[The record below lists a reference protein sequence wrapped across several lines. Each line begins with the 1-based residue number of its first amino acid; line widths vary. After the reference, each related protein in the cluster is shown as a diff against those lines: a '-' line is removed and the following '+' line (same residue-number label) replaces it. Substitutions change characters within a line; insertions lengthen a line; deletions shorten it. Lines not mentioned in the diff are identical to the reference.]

1 MLLTDYPQGS
11 DLTIINTIYHY
22 PVKNEKT
29 GKYKKDYMTVVYK
42 DNTTGEKKHK
52 IIYRPE
58 YTFYKLDKDP
68 GYNLFFEYI
77 DKLEPVTCKYTDIE
91 KKIAEITNNLDF
103 FYDNIRNRNRKAN
116 DQLHTLNT
124 ILGSDIDIEDYYRLL
139 FDLQYKND
147 PCLITKAYFDIEVD
161 TIHMKG
167 DFPILGECPINAIS
181 FINESTNQV
190 FIFLLRN
197 KENSLIQEFENET
210 TKDDFYNELQNFI
223 IENVGGI
230 DKAKKYG
237 VDNLSFNFLFFDDE
251 LELIQN
257 FFIIV
262 NKLCPDFLIAWN
274 MAFDVPYIIE
284 RLKNIGVDPA
294 QIMSDPTFKEKFA
307 DYYIDEIHKNLYE
320 ARGDFYNIAC
330 HTVYLDQLI
339 HFASRRKGQSQFPNY
354 KLDTAGSI
362 IAGVKKLDYSHITTQ
377 ISKLPY
383 LDYKT
388 FVFYNI
394 MDTVVQK
401 CIESKV
407 ADIDYIFNKCLMNNT
422 RYAKGHR
429 QTYYLTNRAIRE
441 FRKSGYIF
449 GNNVNKYLAEKKSF
463 EGAMVNDPTH
473 NSDYAKLKQN
483 GEVFNIA
490 KNLDDYDYKSL
501 YPSITRE
508 NNLAPNTLISKI
520 TIPNKVHKKENNFF
534 NKFYDRGG
542 AYIEDL
548 MSENYIEF
556 SHRWLGLANVKEM
569 IEDLK
574 EYFTNH
580 PFVNMTDLDEIN
592 HPVYTPI
599 RFVDKEKFVYSPIVY
614 YDEEDKE
621 IDYRIPEEIDFSY
634 YLKKIKGL

>member
-1 MLLTDYPQGS
+1 
-11 DLTIINTIYHY
+11 
-22 PVKNEKT
+22 
-29 GKYKKDYMTVVYK
+29 
-42 DNTTGEKKHK
+42 
-52 IIYRPE
+52 
-58 YTFYKLDKDP
+58 
-68 GYNLFFEYI
+68 
-77 DKLEPVTCKYTDIE
+77 
-91 KKIAEITNNLDF
+91 
-103 FYDNIRNRNRKAN
+103 
-116 DQLHTLNT
+116 
-124 ILGSDIDIEDYYRLL
+124 
-139 FDLQYKND
+139 
-147 PCLITKAYFDIEVD
+147 
-161 TIHMKG
+161 
-167 DFPILGECPINAIS
+167 
-181 FINESTNQV
+181 
-190 FIFLLRN
+190 
-197 KENSLIQEFENET
+197 
-210 TKDDFYNELQNFI
+210 
-223 IENVGGI
+223 
-230 DKAKKYG
+230 
-237 VDNLSFNFLFFDDE
+237 
-251 LELIQN
+251 
-257 FFIIV
+257 
-262 NKLCPDFLIAWN
+262 
-274 MAFDVPYIIE
+274 
-284 RLKNIGVDPA
+284 
-294 QIMSDPTFKEKFA
+294 
-307 DYYIDEIHKNLYE
+307 
-320 ARGDFYNIAC
+320 
-330 HTVYLDQLI
+330 
-339 HFASRRKGQSQFPNY
+339 
-354 KLDTAGSI
+354 
-362 IAGVKKLDYSHITTQ
+362 
-377 ISKLPY
+377 
-383 LDYKT
+383 
-388 FVFYNI
+388 

-569 IEDLK
+569 IDDLK
-574 EYFTNH
+574 EYFTNY
-580 PFVNMTDLDEIN
+580 PFVNMTDLNEIN

-599 RFVDKEKFVYSPIVY
+599 KFVDKEKFVYSPIVY